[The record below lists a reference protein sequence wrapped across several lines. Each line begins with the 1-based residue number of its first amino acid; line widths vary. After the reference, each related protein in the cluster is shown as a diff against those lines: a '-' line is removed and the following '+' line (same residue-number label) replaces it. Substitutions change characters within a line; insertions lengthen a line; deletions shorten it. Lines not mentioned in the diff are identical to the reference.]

1 MTGPEY
7 VFGYGSL
14 VETADQA
21 GHAVVGKVAHA
32 LDYCRNWSVAMENS
46 RDIPGYK
53 YYLDAKDGTRP
64 DVVVVFLNI
73 VRCNGARV
81 NGLVREVAEAELI
94 ELDSRERNY
103 SRTDI
108 SAHIAPAIEGTV
120 WAYMGTSDAVERFRK
135 GLSEQRAVIGR
146 EYLEGV
152 KRQFAALG
160 DQALREYEDLT
171 EVAPCPL
178 RDLKRIESN

>member
-14 VETADQA
+14 VEAAGQA
-21 GHAVVGKVAHA
+21 GHAIRGELVHA
-32 LDYCRNWSVAMENS
+32 LDYRRNWSVAMENG

-53 YYLDAKDGTRP
+53 YYLDSKDGTRP

-73 VRCNGARV
+73 VRCTGARV
-81 NGLVREVAEAELI
+81 NGLVREVARAELI

-108 SAHIAPAIEGTV
+108 SAHIAPPLEGTV
-120 WAYMGTSDAVERFRK
+120 WAYIGAPDAEERFQK
-135 GLSEQRAVIGR
+135 GLAEQRAVIER
-146 EYLEGV
+146 QYCEGV

-160 DQALREYEDLT
+160 KQALREYENRTD
-171 EVAPCPL
+171 VVPCPI
-178 RDLKRIESN
+178 RDLMRVASN